1 MNRKLF
7 LGLSLY
13 CGESPLR
20 IGMHAISNRLKD
32 LLATLSGEIAKM

>member
-13 CGESPLR
+13 CGESPLT
-20 IGMHAISNRLKD
+20 IGMHAISNQLKD
-32 LLATLSGEIAKM
+32 VLATLSEETAKL